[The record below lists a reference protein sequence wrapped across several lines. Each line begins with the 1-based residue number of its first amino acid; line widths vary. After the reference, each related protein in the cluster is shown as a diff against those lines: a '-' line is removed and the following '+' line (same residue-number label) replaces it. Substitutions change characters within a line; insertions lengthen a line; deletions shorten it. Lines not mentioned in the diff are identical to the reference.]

1 MAAKGSNEQT
11 NIQGSSDPITTGGHV
26 DTSGRRMISNYG
38 LEDTCGVLWQWLMD
52 LGFAGGSG
60 WTNSVYNS
68 TVDERSYGQSY
79 GNLYRLLGGGYWDNG
94 SSCGSR
100 AAACHDVS
108 ARVGA
113 DLGARGAS
121 EPVFRKT

>member
-1 MAAKGSNEQT
+1 
-11 NIQGSSDPITTGGHV
+11 
-26 DTSGRRMISNYG
+26 MISNYW

-79 GNLYRLLGGGYWDNG
+79 GNLYRLPGGGSWHDG

-100 AAACHDVS
+100 AAVCADVS
-108 ARVGA
+108 ANVAA
-113 DLGARGAS
+113 DRGARGAS